1 MRLEKKPFASL
12 VLLLYML
19 LFIDHPGTEQCLE
32 GERKTNGE
40 IKQEDVWREKIN
52 SVYFF
57 PTAVMSAYVRTVTS
71 GIM

>member
-1 MRLEKKPFASL
+1 MILEKNPFASL
-12 VLLLYML
+12 VLLLYTL
-19 LFIDHPGTEQCLE
+19 LFIDHPGTAQCLE

-52 SVYFF
+52 SVYFSDSRN
-57 PTAVMSAYVRTVTS
+57 VCLCVRTVMS